1 MKRKTI
7 WKITAVAGIAAVAG
21 VVGWLGAAATFVPG
35 DAPVGY
41 MGGLEITNF
50 DLTSGTE
57 TVFKTDYEKV
67 DYTGNV
73 YAYPVSAA
81 GVVDRAG
88 ERFDGG
94 VGGQINLQNY
104 DTGRKI
110 ATMKDDGTKIPF
122 RLASLSAAQKTSLT
136 ATVAN
141 QQGLLDFVRGD
152 RSNESVGLAFRTRV
166 SVLGDI
172 MHSRP
177 FFLTN
182 GAQPV
187 LLVGAN
193 DGMLHAFDAS
203 TQGGG
208 AELWAYVPS
217 MLIPTLKNLAAN
229 PYVHT
234 YYVDGGLNV
243 GSITVSGVTTKL
255 AVSGLGAGGKGLF
268 AIDVTNPVPADEAT
282 LAAMTKWEIT
292 PSRINGTVSA
302 SYANLGFTYG
312 TPVIT
317 KANSSSGESVVI
329 MGNGY
334 LPGGNSHSTL
344 YVINASTGALI
355 REIDTGSGTVASPG
369 GLSTPVCIDTVS
381 TDGRVDFC
389 YAGDVDGNLWKF
401 DLTSTTPASWTATL
415 LHTTSPAQ
423 PITMAPAVATHPN
436 GGIMVNFATGKM
448 FTAADKTDATTIYYA
463 YGIWDG
469 AGANAAILTQTLTE
483 RAYVTAAGTTRVRV
497 STANQP
503 TWRPAAAAAHK
514 GWQVALPAGER
525 VLGDTVFIESGRFYF
540 NSYNPTI
547 DNSALV
553 PVTPNGDNW
562 LMEVDYLNGGIT
574 TNSPFLDLN
583 GDQLLSDLDRVKY
596 ISGDTIPTGQAIGD
610 VILTTGGIS
619 VGKLIANGVASHP
632 ILVQLASLNTTLFNQ
647 NPDVDI
653 PATPADRG
661 VAGGH
666 FDVDI
671 FYGPQPATMCNYTGG
686 SSGAQAQSTITVGST
701 GAAQAAALGNAGS
714 GGITVGGV
722 VIMNQLT
729 SSDVPNGTANSTVAT
744 KIRDKVNL
752 LTSTTGFSATVSGNV
767 VTVKAPIGT
776 TYNTQP
782 FTFIDGTAVG
792 GTVGSSPTATFSI
805 SGSTSTNKKITSI
818 KCGTTNLIT
827 TSTVSSGSSST
838 TAIRI
843 RALATGINSN
853 VIGSSGYSISCTT
866 GTAGAG
872 INPSVCTVTGPV
884 GPTAC
889 TNLTISKDSSIS
901 ISTTSPA
908 VSGGALGTAVSNLKP
923 FLTSGG
929 NFSGGVVAVLG
940 TFSSCNKQTHFHE
953 YDDIFNVTGVNMLN
967 ASSTTL
973 NLDNAI
979 SDTTTPFKVIVH
991 NQYLNPA
998 STLSVGGSVHE
1009 GVKTWNGQASETVA
1023 ANVIAN
1029 APTYTRATVNTLEWN
1044 LPLNAFSQRD
1054 WWGNGDTRVGLM
1066 PHSPFCGPWV
1076 GSSTRGGNLF
1086 YPVIP
1091 PATITATGQGT
1102 VNYAAA
1108 DPGVRHNGALTIQ
1121 IVRADIPSSS
1131 IELNVASRPE
1141 YGWRVKSAGFETYV
1155 LAEYVFYWHHP
1166 LGKCYG
1172 ATGWTKLAAL
1182 DLSASDPSVW
1192 QTPAVGSDDPATGTF
1207 RSTSAI
1213 ISVATT
1219 VTTVS
1224 GLTVTTTVTTFSN
1237 STTKTVA
1244 KTANLDGTT
1253 TIVTTYPDG
1262 TTTTETVASTAGSV
1276 KTGGDEKGS
1285 QAQTGRVSWSERLRN

>member
-7 WKITAVAGIAAVAG
+7 WKVAAVAGIAAVAG

-41 MGGLEITNF
+41 MGGLETTNF
-50 DLTSGTE
+50 NLTSGTE

-141 QQGLLDFVRGD
+141 QQGLLDFIRGD
-152 RSNESVGLAFRTRV
+152 RSNEAVGLAFRTRV

-177 FFLTN
+177 FYLAN
-182 GAQPV
+182 SSQPV

-203 TQGGG
+203 AHGGG

-217 MLIPTLKNLAAN
+217 MLIPTLQNLAAN

-268 AIDVTNPVPADEAT
+268 AIDVTSPVPADEAT

-292 PSRINGTVSA
+292 PSRINGTASA
-302 SYANLGFTYG
+302 SYANLGYTYG

-369 GLSTPVCIDTVS
+369 GLSTPVCIDTVG
-381 TDGRVDFC
+381 TDGRVDYC
-389 YAGDVDGNLWKF
+389 YAGDVDGKLWKF

-415 LHTTSPAQ
+415 LYTTSPAQ

-436 GGIMVNFATGKM
+436 GGVMVNFATGKM

-514 GWQVALPAGER
+514 GWKVALPAGER

-547 DNSALV
+547 DNSALT

-562 LMEVDYLNGGIT
+562 LMELDYLNGGIT

-583 GDQLLSDLDRVKY
+583 GDQLLTDLDRVKY

-610 VILTTGGIS
+610 YILTTGGIS

-671 FYGPQPATMCNYTGG
+671 FYGPQPATMCVYTGG

-714 GGITVGGV
+714 GAITVGGV

-729 SSDVPNGTANSTVAT
+729 AADVPNGTANSTVAT

-767 VTVKAPIGT
+767 VTVKSPIGT

-792 GTVGSSPTATFSI
+792 GTAGSSPTATFNI
-805 SGSTSTNKKITSI
+805 SGSTTTSKKITSI
-818 KCGTTNLIT
+818 KCGSTNLIT
-827 TSTVSSGSSST
+827 TSTVSSGSSGT

-853 VIGSSGYSISCTT
+853 VIGSSGYAISCTT

-884 GPTAC
+884 GPPAC
-889 TNLTISKDSSIS
+889 TTLTISKDSSIS
-901 ISTTSPA
+901 MSTTSPA
-908 VSGGALGTAVSNLKP
+908 MSGGALGTAVSNLKP

-1108 DPGVRHNGALTIQ
+1108 DPGVRHNGALTVQ

-1172 ATGWTKLAAL
+1172 ALGWTKLAAL
-1182 DLSASDPSVW
+1182 DLSASDPTVW
-1192 QTPAVGSDDPATGTF
+1192 QTPAVGSDDPSSGSF

-1224 GLTVTTTVTTFSN
+1224 GLTVTTTVTTYSN

-1244 KTANLDGTT
+1244 KTANADGTT

-1262 TTTTETVASTAGSV
+1262 TTTTETVASTGGSV

-1285 QAQTGRVSWSERLRN
+1285 QAQTGRVSWSELLRN

>member
-7 WKITAVAGIAAVAG
+7 WKVAAVAGIAAVAG

-41 MGGLEITNF
+41 MGGLETTNF
-50 DLTSGTE
+50 NLTSGTE

-152 RSNESVGLAFRTRV
+152 RSNEAVGLAFRTRV

-177 FFLTN
+177 FFLPN
-182 GAQPV
+182 GSQPV

-203 TQGGG
+203 THGGG

-217 MLIPTLKNLAAN
+217 MLIPTLQNLAAN

-268 AIDVTNPVPADEAT
+268 AIDVTSPVPADEAT

-292 PSRINGTVSA
+292 PSRINGTASA
-302 SYANLGFTYG
+302 SYANLGYTYG

-369 GLSTPVCIDTVS
+369 GLSTPVCIDTVG
-381 TDGRVDFC
+381 TDGRVDYC
-389 YAGDVDGNLWKF
+389 YAGDVDGKLWKF

-415 LHTTSPAQ
+415 LYTTSPAQ

-436 GGIMVNFATGKM
+436 GGVMVNFATGKM
-448 FTAADKTDATTIYYA
+448 FTAADKTDATTVYYA

-514 GWQVALPAGER
+514 GWKVALPAGER

-547 DNSALV
+547 DNSALL

-562 LMEVDYLNGGIT
+562 LMELDYLNGGIT

-583 GDQLLSDLDRVKY
+583 GDQLLTDLDRVKY
-596 ISGDTIPTGQAIGD
+596 IAADTIPTGKAVGD
-610 VILTTGGIS
+610 YILTTDGIS

-653 PATPADRG
+653 PSTPADRG

-701 GAAQAAALGNAGS
+701 GAAQPASLGNAGS
-714 GGITVGGV
+714 GAISVGGV

-729 SSDVPNGTANSTVAT
+729 SSDLPNGTANSTVAT

-752 LTSTTGFSATVSGNV
+752 LTATTGFSATVSGNV
-767 VTVKAPIGT
+767 VTVKAPLGT
-776 TYNTQP
+776 AYNTQP

-792 GTVGSSPTATFSI
+792 GTAGTSPTATFNI
-805 SGSTSTNKKITSI
+805 SGATNSNKKINSI
-818 KCGTTNLIT
+818 KCGTTDLIT
-827 TSTVSSGSSST
+827 TNTVSSGSGA
-838 TAIRI
+838 TAALKI
-843 RALATGINSN
+843 RALALGINSN
-853 VIGSSGYSISCTT
+853 VVGSSGYSISCTS

-884 GPTAC
+884 GPRAC
-889 TNLTISKDSSIS
+889 TSLTISKDASIS
-901 ISTTSPA
+901 VSTTSPA
-908 VSGGALGTAVSNLKP
+908 MSAGALGTAVSNLKP

-940 TFSSCNKQTHFHE
+940 TFSTCNKQTHFHE

-979 SDTTTPFKVIVH
+979 SDTATPFKVIVH

-998 STLSVGGSVHE
+998 VTLSVGGAVHE
-1009 GVKTWNGQASETVA
+1009 SVKTWNNQATETVA
-1023 ANVIAN
+1023 ANVLAN
-1029 APTYTRATVNTLEWN
+1029 APTYTPANVNTLEWN
-1044 LPLNAFSQRD
+1044 MPLNAFSQRD
-1054 WWGNGDTRVGLM
+1054 WWGNGDTMVGLM
-1066 PHSPFCGPWV
+1066 PTAPGCGPWV
-1076 GSSTRGGNLF
+1076 GSSTKGGNLF

-1091 PATITATGQGT
+1091 PATNTATGQGT

-1108 DPGVRHNGALTIQ
+1108 NPGVRHNGALTIQ
-1121 IVRADIPSSS
+1121 IVKADIPSTS
-1131 IELNVASRPE
+1131 IELNVTARPE
-1141 YGWRVKSAGFETYV
+1141 FGWRVIKADFETYV
-1155 LAEYVFYWHHP
+1155 LAEYVTYWHHP

-1172 ATGWTKLAAL
+1172 ALGWTKLAAP

-1192 QTPAVGSDDPATGTF
+1192 QTPAVGSDDPSTGTF

-1224 GLTVTTTVTTFSN
+1224 GLTVTTTVTTYSN

-1244 KTANLDGTT
+1244 KTANADGTT

-1262 TTTTETVASTAGSV
+1262 TTTTETVASTTGSV

-1285 QAQTGRVSWSERLRN
+1285 QAKTGRVSWSELLRN